1 MNQHMWYPCDD
12 THDEVRVAMPV
23 SPESRGAY
31 EFRSLTPADIDTV
44 RKLCKEW
51 FPVEYPDSWFRDI
64 CTNSR
69 FYTRVATYQTTIIG
83 FIVAEVKIYALLT
96 KEERSMLA
104 ASFPR
109 RTQMAYILSLGVS
122 AEYRR
127 RGVASQLLGLLL
139 NELRTAEHADCRAVY
154 LHVLTSNSSALRFY
168 ERHKFRL
175 HTFLPYFYKID
186 GKYRDG
192 FLYVY
197 YINGGH
203 PSYGALDYVVY
214 ALSLAY
220 DFSPCA
226 LLKHALRMAQRL
238 VKYVVP
244 QGKRVTETI
253 ACLS

>member
-12 THDEVRVAMPV
+12 NRDEVRVAMPI
-23 SPESRGAY
+23 STEHRGEF
-31 EFRSLTPADIDTV
+31 EFRSLTPGDIDTV
-44 RKLCKEW
+44 RRLCKEW

-69 FYTRVATYQTTIIG
+69 FFTRVACYQATIIA

-127 RGVASQLLGLLL
+127 RGLASQLLGLLL
-139 NELRTAEHADCRAVY
+139 SELRTAEHADCRAVY
-154 LHVLTSNSSALRFY
+154 LHVLTSNSPALRFY

-214 ALSLAY
+214 AFSLLY
-220 DFSPCA
+220 EFSPCA
-226 LLKHALRMAQRL
+226 VARAAVRLLRRA
-238 VKYVVP
+238 VKFVLP
-244 QGKRVTETI
+244 QGRRTTETI